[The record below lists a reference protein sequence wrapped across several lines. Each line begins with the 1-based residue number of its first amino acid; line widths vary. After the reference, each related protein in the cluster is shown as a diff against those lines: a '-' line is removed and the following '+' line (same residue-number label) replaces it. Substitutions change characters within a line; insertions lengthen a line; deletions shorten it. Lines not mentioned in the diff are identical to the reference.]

1 MKSKNHATSSDIFAI
16 SLKIIFELSISFNL
30 SQIKLNYAMQP
41 AVTFFS
47 ISSIETS
54 ITAQEFSNSIFG
66 PIFNPSY
73 IYIVF
78 FFSFL

>member
-1 MKSKNHATSSDIFAI
+1 
-16 SLKIIFELSISFNL
+16 
-30 SQIKLNYAMQP
+30 
-41 AVTFFS
+41 VTFFS

-78 FFSFL
+78 FFHFYDFQAFFLYRTRN

>member
-1 MKSKNHATSSDIFAI
+1 
-16 SLKIIFELSISFNL
+16 
-30 SQIKLNYAMQP
+30 MQP

-78 FFSFL
+78 FFHFYDFQAFFLYRTRN